1 MSGKLSLES
10 RPKIA
15 AGNGAEPA
23 VLFDKRG
30 NVAWVTL
37 NRPQQYNAYNI
48 AMRDGLHEALW
59 AVHHD
64 PEVRAMVLTGAGPA
78 FSTGGDLR
86 EFGQAP
92 SPVVARWV
100 RFRRDVWGLLRS
112 LPVPT
117 IAAVHGFTVGGGLE
131 MLLLCDLALAAD
143 DTRICL
149 PETGSGMIPGVAGT
163 QTASRRLGLGW
174 ALDLCITG
182 RWIDPG
188 QALCIGLVAE
198 VVPAAMLERRAL
210 AVAQEMSR
218 VPRQVAALVKSA
230 IWEGLELPMERALEL
245 ERRLAQR
252 LIAAPS
258 AGSLSLGGLS
268 RTEKR
273 RFFPT
278 PKGGGK

>member
-1 MSGKLSLES
+1 LES

-15 AGNGAEPA
+15 DSKGAEPA

-30 NVAWVTL
+30 DVAWVTL
-37 NRPQQYNAYNI
+37 NRPKQYNAYNI
-48 AMRDGLHEALW
+48 AMRDGLYEALW

-78 FSTGGDLR
+78 FSTGGDLH

-92 SPVVARWV
+92 SPVVARWI

-131 MLLLCDLALAAD
+131 MLLLCDLAVAAD
-143 DTRICL
+143 DTRICF
-149 PETGSGMIPGVAGT
+149 PETGTGMIPGVAGT

-182 RWIDPG
+182 RWIDPA

-198 VVPAAMLERRAL
+198 VVPLAMLERRAL
-210 AVAQEMSR
+210 ALAQELSR
-218 VPRQVAALVKSA
+218 VPRHLAVLAKTAV
-230 IWEGLELPMERALEL
+230 WEGLELPMEQALEL
-245 ERRLAQR
+245 ERRLAQK
-252 LIAAPS
+252 LDAAPVAS
-258 AGSLSLGGLS
+258 GLS
-268 RTEKR
+268 RRKR
-273 RFFPT
+273 RLFP
-278 PKGGGK
+278 PKSGGGK

>member
-1 MSGKLSLES
+1 LES
-10 RPKIA
+10 KPKIA
-15 AGNGAEPA
+15 ASGSAEPA

-37 NRPQQYNAYNI
+37 NRPKQYNAYNI
-48 AMRDGLHEALW
+48 AMRDGLYEALW

-78 FSTGGDLR
+78 FSTGGDLH

-131 MLLLCDLALAAD
+131 MLLLCDLAVAAD
-143 DTRICL
+143 DTRICF
-149 PETGSGMIPGVAGT
+149 PETGTGMIPGVAGT

-182 RWIDPG
+182 RWIDPA

-198 VVPAAMLERRAL
+198 VVPLAMLERRAL
-210 AVAQEMSR
+210 VLAQELSR
-218 VPRQVAALVKSA
+218 VPRQVAALAKTA
-230 IWEGLELPMERALEL
+230 IWEGLELPMEQALEL

-252 LIAAPS
+252 LITAPP
-258 AGSLSLGGLS
+258 AGGLS
-268 RTEKR
+268 GTRKR
-273 RFFPT
+273 PSFST
-278 PKGGGK
+278 L